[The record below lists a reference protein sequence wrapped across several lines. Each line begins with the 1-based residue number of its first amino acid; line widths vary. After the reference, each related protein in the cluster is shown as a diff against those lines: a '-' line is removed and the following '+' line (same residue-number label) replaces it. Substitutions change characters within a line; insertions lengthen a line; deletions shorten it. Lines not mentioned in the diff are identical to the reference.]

1 MFTIYNF
8 VLLAA
13 WATLALWLVGW
24 FFTLRGIKRQR
35 PLEAVADDVDG
46 ENAPFVSLLVPA
58 RNEAGRVLARAVSS
72 MLAQD
77 YKPLEIIIINDRST
91 DATGDILRRL
101 QTTSDRL
108 RVVDGAELP
117 RGWLGK
123 PHAMQQAYELA
134 RGRWLL
140 ATDADV
146 IFDSR
151 AVRTAVRYA
160 EAGGYDALTFIP
172 HVECETFWER
182 IFMPSFGWFMLISR
196 PIERVNDPR
205 RPDAVGVGGFF
216 LIHRRWLERVE
227 AWQAVR
233 AEVAEDLRLAETLK
247 AAGARLRVEYAPGL
261 VRTRMQTNLPEIW
274 EGFTKNLY
282 AGARFNPWSAFA
294 GGFAVLLFSVA
305 PAFLFAACLLAAT
318 FFSRGDAATWLM
330 LALPCLLV
338 WAMQSATFAVV
349 NRACGVPVRYA
360 ALVPLGHFLFVLILF
375 NSTIR
380 ILTGRGVTWKGR
392 VLYDKAGVRP
402 PTQTGETV
410 VANE

>member
-1 MFTIYNF
+1 MFTLYNF

-13 WATLALWLVGW
+13 WATFALWLVGA

-35 PLEAVADDVDG
+35 PLDAVANG
-46 ENAPFVSLLVPA
+46 IAQESAPLVSLLVPA
-58 RNEAGRVLARAVSS
+58 RNEAGRVLARAISS

-77 YKPLEIIIINDRST
+77 YEPLEAIVVNDRST
-91 DATGDILRRL
+91 DATSEILRSL
-101 QTTSDRL
+101 QKKSARL

-117 RGWLGK
+117 PEWLGK

-134 RGRWLL
+134 RGEWLL

-151 AVRTAVRYA
+151 AVRTAINYA
-160 EAGGYDALTFIP
+160 QAGGYDALTFIP

-182 IFMPSFGWFMLISR
+182 VFMPTFGWFMLISR
-196 PIERVNDPR
+196 PVERVNDSR
-205 RPDAVGVGGFF
+205 RREAVGVGGFF
-216 LIHRRWLERVE
+216 LIHRRWLERVG
-227 AWQAVR
+227 AWRGVR
-233 AEVAEDLRLAETLK
+233 AEVAEDLRLAEVLK
-247 AAGARLRVEYAPGL
+247 AAGARLRVEYAPTL
-261 VRTRMQTNLPEIW
+261 VRTRMQTNLSEIW

-282 AGARFNPWSAFA
+282 AGARFNSWSAFA

-305 PAFLFAACLLAAT
+305 PVFLFAACLISAA
-318 FFSRGDAATWLM
+318 FSSRGDTAAWFG
-330 LALPCLLV
+330 LALPNLLV
-338 WAMQSATFAVV
+338 WAAQFATFAVV

-360 ALVPLGHFLFVLILF
+360 VFAPLGHLLFVLILF

-392 VLYDKAGVRP
+392 VLYDQTGVRP
-402 PTQTGETV
+402 PTQRSETV
-410 VANE
+410 TANE